1 MEIQEL
7 LADAASRCTP
17 PNYSGLARALGVEP
31 SAVSNWRHGRALPD
45 TVSCGKLAD
54 LTGLPVSRVVGMIG
68 EARAISRD
76 EKAVWRRVK
85 AAAAIAWLAVALPYD
100 VHASTGANAEPA
112 TTGCIMRNVVAF
124 IRSMFGWSHGPA
136 PVLA

>member
-1 MEIQEL
+1 MEIQQL
-7 LADAASRCTP
+7 LADAAATCTP

-31 SAVSNWRHGRALPD
+31 SAVSNWRNGRALPD

-54 LTGLPVSRVVGMIG
+54 MTGLPVARVVGMIG

-85 AAAAIAWLAVALPYD
+85 AAAAVAWLAVALPYD
-100 VHASTGANAEPA
+100 THASTGANAEPTA
-112 TTGCIMRNVVAF
+112 VGCIMRSVAAF
-124 IRSMFGWSHGPA
+124 MRRMFRWPHASA